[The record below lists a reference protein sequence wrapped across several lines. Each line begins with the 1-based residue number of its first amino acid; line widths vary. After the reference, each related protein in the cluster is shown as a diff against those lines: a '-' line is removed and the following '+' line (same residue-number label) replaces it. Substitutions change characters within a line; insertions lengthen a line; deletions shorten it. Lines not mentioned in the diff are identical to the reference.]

1 MEGFPATAASQFHK
15 ELRFFFSLLKRK
27 KEAKKEKSSP
37 TLVLYGNA
45 SHEDYTR
52 NCHNRFSSTKLPRR
66 GIQAAAAAVTLPF
79 SQLKLGRKVSGDP
92 PHAVTLPFLQLKLGR
107 KVSGGLLSLG
117 KSAIA
122 ISAGRRADPP
132 LSLLKRKKEKS
143 SPTIVLHGN
152 DSHEDYTKNFFPHR
166 FSSSKIPRRGEQAAA
181 AAVTLPFL
189 QLKLGRKV
197 SGDPPPMLCIIP
209 RNQHILS
216 AR

>member
-79 SQLKLGRKVSGDP
+79 SQLKSGRKVSGDP

-117 KSAIA
+117 KSAVA

-132 LSLLKRKKEKS
+132 LSLLKSKKEKS
-143 SPTIVLHGN
+143 SRSACTVRFQYHPKIIQEILTN
-152 DSHEDYTKNFFPHR
+152 KNP
-166 FSSSKIPRRGEQAAA
+166 PAGQTGGCCRRNT
-181 AAVTLPFL
+181 TLFTVEI
-189 QLKLGRKV
+189 G
-197 SGDPPPMLCIIP
+197 
-209 RNQHILS
+209 
-216 AR
+216 A

>member
-66 GIQAAAAAVTLPF
+66 GEQAAAAAVTLPF
-79 SQLKLGRKVSGDP
+79 SQLKLGRKVSG
-92 PHAVTLPFLQLKLGR
+92 
-107 KVSGGLLSLG
+107 GLLSLG
-117 KSAIA
+117 KSAVA

-143 SPTIVLHGN
+143 SPTIVLYGN

-166 FSSSKIPRRGEQAAA
+166 FSSAKIPRRGCRRLVRRNITLF
-181 AAVTLPFL
+181 AVEI
-189 QLKLGRKV
+189 G
-197 SGDPPPMLCIIP
+197 
-209 RNQHILS
+209 
-216 AR
+216 A

>member
-1 MEGFPATAASQFHK
+1 MCYTAMCHTKITQETFPH
-15 ELRFFFSLLKRK
+15 
-27 KEAKKEKSSP
+27 
-37 TLVLYGNA
+37 
-45 SHEDYTR
+45 
-52 NCHNRFSSTKLPRR
+52 RFSPTKLPRR

-117 KSAIA
+117 KSAVA

-143 SPTIVLHGN
+143 SPTIVLYGN

-166 FSSSKIPRRGEQAAA
+166 FSSAKIPRRGCRRLVRRNITLF
-181 AAVTLPFL
+181 AVEI
-189 QLKLGRKV
+189 G
-197 SGDPPPMLCIIP
+197 
-209 RNQHILS
+209 
-216 AR
+216 A

>member
-52 NCHNRFSSTKLPRR
+52 NCHNRVSSTKLPRR
-66 GIQAAAAAVTLPF
+66 GEQAAAAAVTLPF

-117 KSAIA
+117 KSAVA

-132 LSLLKRKKEKS
+132 LSLLKRKKSKKRKEFAFSLYCKIQV
-143 SPTIVLHGN
+143 SP
-152 DSHEDYTKNFFPHR
+152 EDYTRNFHQQISPGGAN
-166 FSSSKIPRRGEQAAA
+166 RR
-181 AAVTLPFL
+181 L
-189 QLKLGRKV
+189 
-197 SGDPPPMLCIIP
+197 PPP
-209 RNQHILS
+209 
-216 AR
+216 